1 MLTVPARRRSGRVVV
16 DQVDHED
23 ERLVRP
29 DGRRA
34 ADLAVALVRRD
45 HQQAAA
51 AGGTRYP
58 HGACPFTQAD
68 WQAHYGSM
76 WPRLVTWKN
85 RYDPKGIL
93 TPGPG
98 IF

>member
-1 MLTVPARRRSGRVVV
+1 MTDRNY
-16 DQVDHED
+16 
-23 ERLVRP
+23 RLY
-29 DGRRA
+29 
-34 ADLAVALVRRD
+34 
-45 HQQAAA
+45 QQAAA
-51 AGGTRYP
+51 VGGTRYP

-76 WPRLVTWKN
+76 WPRLVTWKSS
-85 RYDPKGIL
+85 YDPKGIL